1 MTENQPIQPDQ
12 PRSIK
17 VVPNPSNAFFRKWE
31 EILESVA
38 STEQFLRHP
47 EGRTAA
53 TDRGEDD
60 EYSDE
65 NLRMWEEE
73 DKLDPELAEW
83 LKAQLG
89 E

>member
-1 MTENQPIQPDQ
+1 MTENQP
-12 PRSIK
+12 RLSRLL
-17 VVPNPSNAFFRKWE
+17 PNSPTDAFFRFWNE
-31 EILESVA
+31 TLSSISDQ
-38 STEQFLRHP
+38 TLRHP

-53 TDRGEDD
+53 TDKGEDD
-60 EYSDE
+60 EWSDE

-73 DKLDPELAEW
+73 DRLDAELAEW